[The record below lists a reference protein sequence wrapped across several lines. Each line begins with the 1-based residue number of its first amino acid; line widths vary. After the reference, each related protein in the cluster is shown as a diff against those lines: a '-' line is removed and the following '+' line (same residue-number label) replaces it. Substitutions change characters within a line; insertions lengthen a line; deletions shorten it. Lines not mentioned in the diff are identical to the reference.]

1 MEPGL
6 VVQARQL
13 KAAPFSLKYNPSMAQ
28 RLSGKIGVITGAS
41 RGIGLALARA
51 LSSEGCEL
59 VLAARKMTSTDIPL
73 ALAHP
78 CDVRNPESVTAFFAE
93 VRQRFGRIDI
103 LINNAGNAH
112 ALLNVAEMPIDVF
125 RDVLDTSLFGTFLC
139 TKAALPL
146 MSRGGTIV
154 NNLSICAV
162 QVFPQESAYCAA
174 KFGAL
179 GFTNVLREECR
190 PKGIRVMSLI
200 AGATATDIWDQFM
213 PDAPRE
219 KMLAPETV
227 AEAVV
232 NALVLPDNSAID
244 EIRISPAAGAI

>member
-1 MEPGL
+1 
-6 VVQARQL
+6 
-13 KAAPFSLKYNPSMAQ
+13 MAQ
-28 RLSGKIGVITGAS
+28 RLAGKSAVITGAS
-41 RGIGLALARA
+41 RGIGLAMARA
-51 LSSEGCEL
+51 MSGEGCQL
-59 VLAARKMTSTDIPL
+59 ALAARTLGSTDIPG
-73 ALAHP
+73 AFAHP
-78 CDVRNPESVTAFFAE
+78 CDVRDPVSVAAFFDA
-93 VRQRFGRIDI
+93 VAQRLGRVDI

-112 ALLNVAEMPIDVF
+112 ALLNVEQMPVDVF
-125 RDVLDTSLFGTFLC
+125 RNVLDTNLFGTFLC

-146 MSRGGTIV
+146 MPRGGTIV
-154 NNLSICAV
+154 NNLSVCAV

-200 AGATATDIWDQFM
+200 AGATATDIWNQFM

-219 KMLAPETV
+219 KMLTPETV

-232 NALVLPDNSAID
+232 SALLLPEDSAID
-244 EIRISPAAGAI
+244 EIRISPASGAL